1 MIDPNLAQRPL
12 DSTTGG
18 IDEIRMPDDRIQA
31 IHSIHP
37 VSPATW
43 HRLKKA
49 PAKQR
54 IRLLD
59 GVLDAVLPELQY
71 RYGNRGKQTDS
82 P

>member
-1 MIDPNLAQRPL
+1 
-12 DSTTGG
+12 
-18 IDEIRMPDDRIQA
+18 MPDDRIQA
-31 IHSIHP
+31 IRSIHP
-37 VSPATW
+37 VSPTTW

-59 GVLDAVLPELQY
+59 GVLDAVLPEFAY

-82 P
+82 PHDDTAEHPIRHIEAKQHRRHK